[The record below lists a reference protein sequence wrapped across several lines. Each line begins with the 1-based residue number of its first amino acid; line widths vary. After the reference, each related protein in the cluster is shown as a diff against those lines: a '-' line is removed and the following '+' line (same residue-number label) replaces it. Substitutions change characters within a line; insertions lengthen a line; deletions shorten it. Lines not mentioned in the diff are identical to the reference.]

1 MRLTLME
8 KKAVKMMTEHTL
20 ELNKQERVQGK
31 RKEDKK
37 ELNKL
42 LASILKKVT
51 KDIEEESNKEGK

>member
-20 ELNKQERVQGK
+20 ELNKQGRVQGK

-42 LASILKKVT
+42 LTSILKKVT
-51 KDIEEESNKEGK
+51 KDIEEEGNKNE